1 MAVVEAADAAA
12 VVAGAQAQ
20 VRRSEKTANH
30 LHDSTG
36 LARDEDADPGD
47 EQVRLP
53 WSTRRPSGLNLN
65 HSSTVA
71 CPKQHP
77 LEATPTSR
85 GSGLLGLALRVWM
98 EGGRKP

>member
-1 MAVVEAADAAA
+1 MAVVEAAAA

-36 LARDEDADPGD
+36 LARGEDADPGD

-53 WSTRRPSGLNLN
+53 
-65 HSSTVA
+65 
-71 CPKQHP
+71 
-77 LEATPTSR
+77 
-85 GSGLLGLALRVWM
+85 
-98 EGGRKP
+98 